1 MYHDPAISATVQ
13 TYCSRLAGK
22 KLPHARLQLHR
33 WDLKMK
39 TNRPDG
45 YQTNKKFKANPR
57 IFISTQIECNFCHSV
72 VRMPMPMAIPERHRK
87 QSGIWKFGCQFWTI
101 FLLPTC
107 FEVEKNS
114 GLTVSRD
121 ITNQPLQ
128 PILGDADTCF
138 ICCDSIWFN
147 FENSRENMCFTLLP
161 SASLRVLNWA
171 YGSAPLQC
179 TVE

>member
-1 MYHDPAISATVQ
+1 MPDCNCTGETLKWKQTVLTAIKPTKNSKQ
-13 TYCSRLAGK
+13 TLGFSFPP
-22 KLPHARLQLHR
+22 KLNA
-33 WDLKMK
+33 
-39 TNRPDG
+39 
-45 YQTNKKFKANPR
+45 
-57 IFISTQIECNFCHSV
+57 IF
-72 VRMPMPMAIPERHRK
+72 AIA
-87 QSGIWKFGCQFWTI
+87 SWGCQCQWPSRNAI
-101 FLLPTC
+101 ANNRASESLVVN
-107 FEVEKNS
+107 FEQFFCCQHVLRSKKNS